1 MLMGVHAHARTHAHA
16 PMHTHPPTHPRTH
29 APTHPRTHAPSRLDC
44 SIRFWDPTATPH
56 LLTAPEG
63 GAHVRVSAGVFA
75 PMAPEWTLTNP
86 SYVNCLLL
94 QTEDPPV
101 SLALA
106 AGSSGPES
114 LLALCVRPELEAPAG
129 LEVRDLQGGSLGLWG
144 VTRNSAEVE
153 AWRFDEPLGKEA
165 YMKLEASAAA
175 AWREEMTR
183 IKGKGGKGGKGGDD
197 QEDRAERAQQRVM
210 ELLRRSVLQRGPA
223 GLDAPLELHAL
234 REAFEEALM
243 HARHVEEEKARRGR
257 KQPEAGRGDEL
268 RSQLQAMLLTERAAA
283 RPRAAWE
290 REPPRKGEG
299 GAGES
304 SSRWREVKPPP
315 GALDEEAPPE
325 APLVTTLSLAQ
336 AFSLLSSHKLL
347 GGKLSKAADLR
358 TWLSELLD
366 FKPAWAAM
374 MAGQQDQ
381 PSSSSTALAPAPA
394 LTRKGK
400 NEVLDELAF
409 VRLLND
415 VDPLARL
422 RDSAGKLAALVAQ
435 LAVKVPKPR
444 GAARLTAERHLKS
457 WRAKCTQL
465 DEQLSSI
472 AACVRAHAGVLV
484 SRQLRALLPAPARPP
499 SQDAPGR
506 PGQTKLPALAIERAT
521 PLVEWDEPPRTVFA
535 ATDLDGAG
543 DGVARRLC
551 VAVLTERRAGGFG
564 AAASGQKATAGSTAA
579 EHAALELS
587 VAKLLGG
594 SAGSFFSRCLGSINH
609 PPTLL
614 SPDPELHIVY
624 EYMSGQRG
632 ANGLVQAHGPL
643 RSAPLTCVLRSWG
656 RQLLLALEAAHR
668 QRLLL
673 RTLRL
678 RHLTVSPDGQR
689 LKLGP
694 SALANVALTDGSAQG
709 GGGGGKLLIAND
721 LPPLDGPLTREM
733 LAAAD
738 TADADAA
745 PSAAPTPTPQAMLDE
760 EVLAPELLLPAVCAQ
775 ADLALPLPP
784 GAALASGT
792 TAAGGAAST
801 PAYPPLTAA
810 CDVWLFGRMLFELH
824 FGEAPDSFSA
834 SVARHWHECGQA
846 AHGGL
851 QQLVPDTLSPLPPA
865 GQPSGYS
872 DGAPPS
878 HHYDPFSKLKRPA
891 PKAAQ
896 AQAAG
901 GPRGAGGGVELG
913 WAEMQIAQRKSKLV
927 DLAPA
932 ARLPSRARSWLP
944 SAEGGDT
951 HSEPAPPLLLDLIGA
966 CLQPRPSARPSVAAL
981 LGSPFFALDVGAIL
995 TAKRN
1000 AAAYLA
1006 TPKPAAIVQRDVAA
1020 PLLEAQRAAAL
1031 SGRLPARLYEQA
1043 LQAAIAC
1050 CTRPRRVLRAGG
1062 VQEGADRQSSAEE
1075 LAALGAPDADELQA
1089 CAALVAEVV
1098 ATCDAFSCL
1107 RKLSLEDFGAAHG
1120 QGMQMHKAEPRAASV
1135 LELGRAL
1142 RMLLTHADL
1151 DDSYLAPHVPALLAQ
1166 LFELWSGDARLHSP
1180 EATLAGAPPATPAGA
1195 AKAAAATKAAA
1206 AKATNAGTSAAA
1218 AAEKAHAQSATIA
1231 ATTAGERAAATKGV
1245 LPSPRSAAA
1254 APPAWPDK
1262 AAASAAMSDGS
1273 LVGRLAQSA
1282 PADGGGT
1289 RYLSWVQPSVGPLED
1304 WQVYCEEGVGHWSVP
1319 LWRLLHPIVS
1329 GVLSEEG
1336 GGSLAMPA
1344 LRDVIRRQ
1352 GAPPPPPPPLAP
1364 PSSSAVVARSSAGGG
1379 GAEEVDS
1386 PPPLA
1391 ADVVPLQFENFH
1403 PVSSKPTPRLDSRG
1417 ARPPPPSPSPRP
1429 LSRDHCAEL
1438 LNVQGSLQRLTD
1450 TGRRARATAL
1460 SHLSGVLRTAGR
1472 AHGAV
1477 LCAELGVPRH
1487 ASALLSDPEAEA
1499 RLGRRPTPTLSY

>member
-1 MLMGVHAHARTHAHA
+1 
-16 PMHTHPPTHPRTH
+16 MHSR
-29 APTHPRTHAPSRLDC
+29 APTHPRNHATTQPRNHATTPPPTRPRTNPRNHPPTHTHTHPRTRAHSRLDC

-86 SYVNCLLL
+86 AYVNCLLL

-106 AGSSGPES
+106 SGSSTPES

-129 LEVRDLQGGSLGLWG
+129 LEVKDLQGGSLGLWG
-144 VTRNSAEVE
+144 VTRNTAEVE
-153 AWRFDEPLGKEA
+153 AWRFDEPLGKEE

-183 IKGKGGKGGKGGDD
+183 IKRKGGKGKGGDE
-197 QEDRAERAQQRVM
+197 QEDRAERAQQRIM
-210 ELLRRSVLQRGPA
+210 ELLRQAVLQRGPA
-223 GLDAPLELHAL
+223 GLDAPLQLHAL

-243 HARHVEEEKARRGR
+243 HARHVEEEKVRRGR
-257 KQPEAGRGDEL
+257 KQPDTGRGDEL
-268 RSQLQAMLLTERAAA
+268 RSQLQQMLLTERAAA
-283 RPRAAWE
+283 RPRSAWE

-304 SSRWREVKPPP
+304 SSHWREIQPPP

-325 APLVTTLSLAQ
+325 APLVTTLSQAQ
-336 AFSLLSSHKLL
+336 AFNMLSSHKLL
-347 GGKLSKAADLR
+347 GGKLSKATDLR

-366 FKPAWAAM
+366 FKPARPAF
-374 MAGQQDQ
+374 AGQQD
-381 PSSSSTALAPAPA
+381 PPASSSALAPAPA
-394 LTRKGK
+394 LARKGRS
-400 NEVLDELAF
+400 EVIDEAVF

-422 RDSAGKLAALVAQ
+422 RDSAGKLAALVGQ
-435 LAVKVPKPR
+435 LAAKVPKPR

-457 WRAKCTQL
+457 WRAKCQQL

-484 SRQLRALLPAPARPP
+484 ARQLRALLPAPARPP
-499 SQDAPGR
+499 SQPQPQAR
-506 PGQTKLPALAIERAT
+506 PGQAKLPALTIERTT
-521 PLVEWDEPPRTVFA
+521 PLVEWDEPPRAVYA

-551 VAVLTERRAGGFG
+551 VAVLTVPRAGGFG
-564 AAASGQKATAGSTAA
+564 AAGGQKATASSTPA

-587 VAKLLGG
+587 VAKLLAG

-609 PPTLL
+609 PPTLM

-624 EYMSGQRG
+624 EYLAHQRG
-632 ANGLVQAHGPL
+632 AHGLVQAHGPL
-643 RSAPLTCVLRSWG
+643 RSAPLTCVIRSWG

-678 RHLTVSPDGQR
+678 RHLTISPDGQR

-709 GGGGGKLLIAND
+709 GGGGGKLLVAND

-733 LAAAD
+733 VAAAD

-745 PSAAPTPTPQAMLDE
+745 PSAAPTQTPQAKLDE

-775 ADLALPLPP
+775 ADVPLPLPP
-784 GAALASGT
+784 GAAPVLASGA

-846 AHGGL
+846 AHSGL
-851 QQLVPDTLSPLPPA
+851 QQLVPETLSPLPPA
-865 GQPSGYS
+865 GQPTDYS
-872 DGAPPS
+872 DSAPPS
-878 HHYDPFSKLKRPA
+878 HHYDPFTRLTPPA
-891 PKAAQ
+891 PKAAA

-901 GPRGAGGGVELG
+901 GPRGAGDGVEPG
-913 WAEMQIAQRKSKLV
+913 QAETQIAQRKRALV

-944 SAEGGDT
+944 SAERGDT

-981 LGSPFFALDVGAIL
+981 LGSPFFSLDVGAIL

-1043 LQAAIAC
+1043 LQAALAC
-1050 CTRPRRVLRAGG
+1050 STRPRRVLRAGG
-1062 VQEGADRQSSAEE
+1062 VQEGADRQSAAEE
-1075 LAALGAPDADELQA
+1075 LAALGPPDADELQA

-1107 RKLSLEDFGAAHG
+1107 RKLALEEFGAAHG
-1120 QGMQMHKAEPRAASV
+1120 QGLQMTKVEPRAASV

-1151 DDSYLAPHVPALLAQ
+1151 DDSYLAPHIPALLAQ

-1180 EATLAGAPPATPAGA
+1180 EATLAGAPPATPPAAANAANA
-1195 AKAAAATKAAA
+1195 AKAAAAKAAHV
-1206 AKATNAGTSAAA
+1206 GTSAAA
-1218 AAEKAHAQSATIA
+1218 AAEKAHAKSATPA
-1231 ATTAGERAAATKGV
+1231 ATTAGERAAATKAAA
-1245 LPSPRSAAA
+1245 PPASAAA
-1254 APPAWPDK
+1254 PPPAWPDK
-1262 AAASAAMSDGS
+1262 AAAAAAMSDGS
-1273 LVGRLAQSA
+1273 LVSKLAQSA

-1289 RYLSWVQPSVGPLED
+1289 RYLSWVQPSVGLLED
-1304 WQVYCEEGVGHWSVP
+1304 WQ
-1319 LWRLLHPIVS
+1319 
-1329 GVLSEEG
+1329 
-1336 GGSLAMPA
+1336 
-1344 LRDVIRRQ
+1344 
-1352 GAPPPPPPPLAP
+1352 
-1364 PSSSAVVARSSAGGG
+1364 
-1379 GAEEVDS
+1379 
-1386 PPPLA
+1386 
-1391 ADVVPLQFENFH
+1391 
-1403 PVSSKPTPRLDSRG
+1403 
-1417 ARPPPPSPSPRP
+1417 ARPCPLPP
-1429 LSRDHCAEL
+1429 
-1438 LNVQGSLQRLTD
+1438 
-1450 TGRRARATAL
+1450 
-1460 SHLSGVLRTAGR
+1460 
-1472 AHGAV
+1472 
-1477 LCAELGVPRH
+1477 
-1487 ASALLSDPEAEA
+1487 ASAPAPARPAHNRPRGHSFPRSIRSFPLHAWEATCA
-1499 RLGRRPTPTLSY
+1499 QLA